1 MSSELSKLTTENLRA
16 RNDGPTREEREAALF
31 EKMKTIA
38 GLIDRVNDALDNAS
52 TTVPPSTANSQ
63 RPPPTGGSAALPPGT
78 GSSSRPGTQRGQSAA
93 PSTAQRGNTS
103 VPGSAP
109 PGSAPPKTGG
119 SIASTALSNRSL
131 RGGPLNVGP
140 QLMVI
145 HDDAPFEP
153 PPVKQ
158 VQYTGTQ
165 TISFGSGRRKN
176 NDAKA
181 AQSSI
186 GACFGGLPSS
196 P

>member
-16 RNDGPTREEREAALF
+16 RSDGPTREEREAALF
-31 EKMKTIA
+31 EKMQTIA

-93 PSTAQRGNTS
+93 PSTAQRGTTS
-103 VPGSAP
+103 VPGSAA